1 MKSPKRLSVVDAAE
15 LMGVTQ
21 QFIRIGLQRN
31 VFPFGYAVK
40 RERRWS
46 YYISPMKFTEY
57 TGIEVPDALNGEA
70 I

>member
-1 MKSPKRLSVVDAAE
+1 MKSPNRLSVVDAAE
-15 LMGVTQ
+15 LM
-21 QFIRIGLQRN
+21 GLQRN